1 MLRHLGHLHPGV
13 TVVGPADVGAD
24 QLAEQSLLGIAHP
37 IAPDPLTGNGGVVL
51 ERARHHPSVDGVL
64 ELFAGARARSNRRDR
79 LGQLPV
85 VERSDQ
91 VEAGPFPRTSTAV
104 PARGPWWMWHGSEPM
119 KLGVMTSRSPRTR
132 QFRLR

>member
-1 MLRHLGHLHPGV
+1 MVHPGV

-64 ELFAGARARSNRRDR
+64 ELFWQVPGLDRIVEDR
-79 LGQLPV
+79 LGRLPV

-91 VEAGPFPRTSTAV
+91 VEAGPFLEDQHLGARPEVRGGCGTA
-104 PARGPWWMWHGSEPM
+104 
-119 KLGVMTSRSPRTR
+119 RSP
-132 QFRLR
+132 